1 MAFPQLG
8 RLEIL
13 KATDVWRFEAQ
24 TFTPWLAENLE
35 LLSEELQIGD
45 LELRGTEVA
54 AGDFR
59 IDLLAEDGEGNP
71 VIVENQFGST
81 DHRHLG
87 QLITYVASQP
97 GPATVVWIAERVREE
112 HRAAIDWLNAS
123 TIERLNFFALELE
136 ALKIGDSLPAPYL
149 NIVAKP
155 NNWTRAVSA
164 AARQAASGMLAER
177 HHSRAAYWRGFDAYL
192 RAAGARF
199 RVRPDNIAH
208 WSSFA
213 IGRAGLVLSA
223 TITPKRQRIGVE
235 LYVRNDP
242 QKLVFEQLERRRAEV
257 EAAIGFPLEWERL
270 PNRAASRVALYLT
283 GVDAFDEAQQPRLH
297 AWMLDMLGRFRATFA
312 PIVRELVL
320 PDDTAGPDDMPA
332 ADPA

>member
-1 MAFPQLG
+1 
-8 RLEIL
+8 
-13 KATDVWRFEAQ
+13 
-24 TFTPWLAENLE
+24 
-35 LLSEELQIGD
+35 
-45 LELRGTEVA
+45 
-54 AGDFR
+54 
-59 IDLLAEDGEGNP
+59 
-71 VIVENQFGST
+71 
-81 DHRHLG
+81 
-87 QLITYVASQP
+87 
-97 GPATVVWIAERVREE
+97 
-112 HRAAIDWLNAS
+112 
-123 TIERLNFFALELE
+123 
-136 ALKIGDSLPAPYL
+136 
-149 NIVAKP
+149 
-155 NNWTRAVSA
+155 
-164 AARQAASGMLAER
+164 MLAER